1 MEKTTKKVSWK
12 SLFFGGVEEWSR
24 TRFFKFFCDFWPP
37 FWSSGATK
45 NRKNKAHFV
54 LLCPEGPL
62 DRFGTTLGSILEPFW
77 GHFELIFDG
86 FSKIFSEVSDFV

>member
-1 MEKTTKKVSWK
+1 MFLNQV
-12 SLFFGGVEEWSR
+12 FQVFY
-24 TRFFKFFCDFWPP
+24 DFWPP

-45 NRKNKAHFV
+45 NRKNQAQFM

-77 GHFELIFDG
+77 GHFEFMFND
-86 FSKIFSEVSDFV
+86 FSKILSEVSDFV